1 MQTPPTLTAGPVT
14 LRPHT
19 RADRDDIVEA
29 CRDEQTWTWTTVPH
43 PYDSE
48 HADAYLDRTIG
59 TDIDSEWPRWAIEV
73 AEGVGSADPPA
84 TGCGR
89 FSGNFGLTLDG
100 AGLANVGYFVAPW
113 ARGHG
118 VGTLALWLACD
129 WAFREGGCQE
139 VTWEALV
146 GNDASR
152 RIVEKV
158 GFRVH
163 ADVRRLG
170 VVQRGERVDVWTG
183 DLLPEDLVP
192 LETLLP

>member
-1 MQTPPTLTAGPVT
+1 MDQAPVLRAGPVI

-19 RADRDDIVEA
+19 RADRDAIVEA

-43 PYDSE
+43 PYEPD

-59 TDIDSEWPRWAIEV
+59 ADIDSEWPRWAIEV
-73 AEGVGSADPPA
+73 DR
-84 TGCGR
+84 R
-89 FSGNFGLTLDG
+89 FAGNFGLTLDG
-100 AGLANVGYFVAPW
+100 AGLANVGYYVAPW
-113 ARGHG
+113 ARGRG

-129 WAFREGGCQE
+129 WAFGDGGCE
-139 VTWEALV
+139 VVTWEALV
-146 GNDASR
+146 GNDASHR
-152 RIVEKV
+152 MVEKV

-170 VVQRGERVDVWTG
+170 VVQRGTRVDVWTA

>member
-1 MQTPPTLTAGPVT
+1 
-14 LRPHT
+14 
-19 RADRDDIVEA
+19 
-29 CRDEQTWTWTTVPH
+29 VPH
-43 PYDSE
+43 PYESE

-73 AEGVGSADPPA
+73 N
-84 TGCGR
+84 GR

-113 ARGHG
+113 ARGRG

-129 WAFREGGCQE
+129 WAFREGDCQI
-139 VTWEALV
+139 VTWEAVV
-146 GNDASR
+146 GNVGSR
-152 RIVEKV
+152 RMVEKV

-170 VVQRGERVDVWTG
+170 VVQRGTRVDVWTA

-192 LETLLP
+192 LEMLLP

>member
-1 MQTPPTLTAGPVT
+1 MDPAPTLTAGSVI

-29 CRDEQTWTWTTVPH
+29 CRDEATWTWTTVPH
-43 PYDSE
+43 PYETE

-73 AEGVGSADPPA
+73 D
-84 TGCGR
+84 GR

-113 ARGHG
+113 ARGRG

-129 WAFREGGCQE
+129 WAFREGGCE
-139 VTWEALV
+139 VVTWEALV
-146 GNDASR
+146 GNAGSR
-152 RIVEKV
+152 RMVEKV

-163 ADVRRLG
+163 SDISRKA